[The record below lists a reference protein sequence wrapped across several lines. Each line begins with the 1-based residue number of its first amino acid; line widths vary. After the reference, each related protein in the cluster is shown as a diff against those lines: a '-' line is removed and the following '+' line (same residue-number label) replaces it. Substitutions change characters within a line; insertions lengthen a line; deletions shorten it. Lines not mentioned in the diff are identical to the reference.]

1 MVAPILMALAEPLTN
16 IVGDLIDRAFPNSA
30 ERESKKLEYQAK
42 IVDVLAQTDVAQL
55 EVNKVEAKSKNLFVS
70 GWRPF
75 IGWTC
80 GVAFCYHFILQPFM
94 AFLLANW
101 GYAVV
106 LPAFDMDVLNTVL
119 MGMLGL
125 GTMRSFE
132 KIKGAASVSP
142 ESPKVTTP
150 GPLPWLK
157 K

>member
-1 MVAPILMALAEPLTN
+1 MVAPLLLALAEPLTN

-30 ERESKKLEYQAK
+30 ERESKKLEYQSR
-42 IVDVLAQTDVAQL
+42 IIDVLSQTDIAQIA
-55 EVNKVEAKSKNLFVS
+55 VNKTEAKSDKLFVA

-94 AFLLANW
+94 AFVISNM
-101 GYAVV
+101 GYVVV
-106 LPAFDMDVLNTVL
+106 LPVFDMDVLNTVL

-132 KIKGAASVSP
+132 KIKGTASTVAD
-142 ESPKVTTP
+142 SPKVTTK
-150 GPLPWLK
+150 GPLPWNK
-157 K
+157 